1 MFNKFDIIYLAT
13 GGGPLNATTTL
24 PIRVY
29 ELAFNEVN
37 FGGATAL
44 AGIMFF
50 LLAAVAVVYFR
61 AFEPE
66 KEVAH

>member
-1 MFNKFDIIYLAT
+1 
-13 GGGPLNATTTL
+13 
-24 PIRVY
+24 VY

-50 LLAAVAVVYFR
+50 LLAGVAVVYFKL
-61 AFEPE
+61 FTPE
-66 KEVAH
+66 EEVAA

>member
-1 MFNKFDIIYLAT
+1 MFNKFDIIWLST
-13 GGGPLNATTTL
+13 NGGPLNTTTTL

-29 ELAFNEVN
+29 QLAFNEVN

-50 LLAAVAVVYFR
+50 LLAIVATVYFR
-61 AFEPE
+61 VFNPSE
-66 KEVAH
+66 EVGA